1 MAVRRGTPL
10 FCGNRKMP
18 LESGVFYFFSPSTTK
33 SQNRIRDIM
42 SEQAITTPNADEQAQ
57 PTATTPEKTGAR
69 VFTEAE
75 VENIIKERLS
85 RETSKREKAIQ
96 EAAAKAEQDAAARNG
111 EWEKLAKARETKLAE
126 LENQLKTRELNEMK
140 RTVAERIGLPVAL
153 ASRLMGDSEADIERD
168 GKALLETLPKTPKP
182 QPGVVPNPGAGATQV
197 NSDAEMLKRI
207 RSNSPDI
214 FALSAA
220 QQMGG
225 GYISSE

>member
-1 MAVRRGTPL
+1 
-10 FCGNRKMP
+10 
-18 LESGVFYFFSPSTTK
+18 
-33 SQNRIRDIM
+33 M

-57 PTATTPEKTGAR
+57 PTAATPEKTGAR

-75 VENIIKERLS
+75 VENIIKERLN

-96 EAAAKAEQDAAARNG
+96 EAAAKAEQEAAARNG
-111 EWEKLAKARETKLAE
+111 EWEKLAKAHEAKLTE

-153 ASRLMGDSEADIERD
+153 ASRLMGESEADIERD
-168 GKALLETLPKTPKP
+168 GKALLETLPKPPKL

>member
-1 MAVRRGTPL
+1 
-10 FCGNRKMP
+10 
-18 LESGVFYFFSPSTTK
+18 
-33 SQNRIRDIM
+33 M
-42 SEQAITTPNADEQAQ
+42 SEQIITTPAADETTQ
-57 PTATTPEKTGAR
+57 PTAATPEKTGAR

-96 EAAAKAEQDAAARNG
+96 EAAAKAEQEAAARNG
-111 EWEKLAKARETKLAE
+111 EWEKLAKARESELAE
-126 LENQLKTRELNEMK
+126 LHNQLKARELGEMK
-140 RTVAERIGLPVAL
+140 RTVAERVGLPVAL
-153 ASRLMGDSEADIERD
+153 ASRLAGESEADIERD
-168 GKALLETLPKTPKP
+168 AKTLLETLPKPSKP
-182 QPGVVPNPGAGATQV
+182 GPGIVPNPGAGATAV

-207 RSNSPDI
+207 RSSSPDI